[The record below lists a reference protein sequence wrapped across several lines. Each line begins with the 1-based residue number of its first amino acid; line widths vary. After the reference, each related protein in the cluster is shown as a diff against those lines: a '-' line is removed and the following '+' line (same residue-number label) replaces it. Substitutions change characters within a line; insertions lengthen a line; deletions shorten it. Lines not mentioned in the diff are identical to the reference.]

1 MRFVARIE
9 PTRVSPL
16 GLARATFFT
25 QPSLYHSAG
34 YGTELRGSEGR
45 NRCRPVDIAIVRAQR
60 VIFHFL
66 SLLLVLLRTTLPRL
80 ENILSSTSTS
90 SSPSPFRNPSIRW
103 QQGRGPST
111 RILAPFREE
120 ERAILLPC
128 QRRRGVKV
136 GGVSSAQMD
145 P

>member
-1 MRFVARIE
+1 MARQTRYRLSWAEAAVLRIRFCR
-9 PTRVSPL
+9 T
-16 GLARATFFT
+16 
-25 QPSLYHSAG
+25 
-34 YGTELRGSEGR
+34 TELRGSEGR

-90 SSPSPFRNPSIRW
+90 SSSPFRNPSIRW

-120 ERAILLPC
+120 ERAILLPE
-128 QRRRGVKV
+128 QKGSK
-136 GGVSSAQMD
+136 GGWSV
-145 P
+145 PRILKEFLVPCVIG

>member
-1 MRFVARIE
+1 MGKSAYQSITQRHMQAGKDPISDATEMARQTRYRLSWAEATVLRIRFW
-9 PTRVSPL
+9 
-16 GLARATFFT
+16 
-25 QPSLYHSAG
+25 
-34 YGTELRGSEGR
+34 RGSEGR
-45 NRCRPVDIAIVRAQR
+45 NRCRPVDIAIERAQR

-66 SLLLVLLRTTLPRL
+66 SSSLPLVLLRTTLPRL
-80 ENILSSTSTS
+80 ENILSSTST

-128 QRRRGVKV
+128 LRRR
-136 GGVSSAQMD
+136 
-145 P
+145 